1 MKKLNETPK
10 TFKVGDV
17 VEPMY
22 MCIPFAERVVMVSR
36 THVWISYYGMED
48 HPQMHEIIRDEDG
61 NEHIEWY
68 TGNIRW
74 GYKAA

>member
-1 MKKLNETPK
+1 MKSTK
-10 TFKVGDV
+10 TFKVGST

-22 MCIPFAERVVMVSR
+22 MCMNIPFAERVVMVSR
-36 THVWISYYGMED
+36 SHVWITYYGMED
-48 HPQMHEIIRDEDG
+48 RPQMHEILRDEDG
-61 NEHIEWY
+61 NEYIEWY